1 MDEGSG
7 SKPEHET
14 SVEDAQAVHALL
26 RGLGYV
32 PVVAFEKRCRNYAFE
47 ARGRQMLAT
56 LVRVPELDGIFLEL
70 ETLVEDE
77 ELQGALDDIREVLAE
92 LGIGADDFT
101 REQYTA
107 AVRARRAGVTDREKN
122 A

>member
-32 PVVAFEKRCRNYAFE
+32 PVVVFEKRCRNYAFE

-56 LVRVPELDGIFLEL
+56 LVRLPDGTFLEL
-70 ETLVEDE
+70 ETLVRMRSCR
-77 ELQGALDDIREVLAE
+77 GRWMTSARFSPSSASARMIS
-92 LGIGADDFT
+92 
-101 REQYTA
+101 
-107 AVRARRAGVTDREKN
+107 RASSDREKN